1 MEAWVQ
7 CRWERVFFTPGVAGA
22 AKKFLCDDKM
32 LVEGDEEF
40 EDDDKEI
47 VKDNLI
53 VEANKRIVGGHKNKA
68 EGDTEVL
75 EKKEDITMEKIEESI
90 EERQVISLTD
100 HFFKH
105 VEG

>member
-1 MEAWVQ
+1 
-7 CRWERVFFTPGVAGA
+7 
-22 AKKFLCDDKM
+22 M

-47 VKDNLI
+47 VEDNLI
-53 VEANKRIVGGHKNKA
+53 LEANKKIDGGHKNKA
-68 EGDTEVL
+68 KGDTEVL
-75 EKKEDITMEKIEESI
+75 EKKEDITMEKMEESI